1 MRSRSTC
8 LVQPRETLVTT
19 KLVACWLFANLTG
32 CDYSQMKY
40 QLVVQTTNDQG
51 TVSQD
56 ELLPEVVSE
65 PGWQCAHAIWPAW
78 IAGEQTAEC
87 GWCHAPLVACEFVTC
102 PWCEWLVPTERVLEH
117 WGGGCEE

>member
-1 MRSRSTC
+1 MFSAR
-8 LVQPRETLVTT
+8 
-19 KLVACWLFANLTG
+19 WLCANLMG
-32 CDYSQMKY
+32 CDYSLMKY
-40 QLVVQTTNDQG
+40 RLVVQTTDDQG
-51 TVSQD
+51 VVSED

-102 PWCEWLVPTERVLEH
+102 PWCEWLVPAERVHEH
-117 WGGGCEE
+117 WRGGCEE

>member
-1 MRSRSTC
+1 MCVIT
-8 LVQPRETLVTT
+8 PRETLGTST
-19 KLVACWLFANLTG
+19 FFARWLCASLRE
-32 CDYSQMKY
+32 CDYSLMKY
-40 QLVVQTTNDQG
+40 RLVVQTTDDHG
-51 TVSQD
+51 AVSED

-65 PGWQCAHAIWPAW
+65 SGWQCAHAIWPAW
-78 IAGEQTAEC
+78 VAREQPAEC

>member
-1 MRSRSTC
+1 VSCIVNSRRFSAR
-8 LVQPRETLVTT
+8 LLR
-19 KLVACWLFANLTG
+19 ANLGG
-32 CDYSQMKY
+32 CDYCRMKY
-40 QLVVQTTNDQG
+40 RLVMQTTNDQG
-51 TVSQD
+51 TVSED

-78 IAGEQTAEC
+78 IAGERTAEC

-102 PWCEWLVPTERVLEH
+102 PWCDWLVPAERVLEH